1 MLPATTGATHDT
13 TTCPLPGTPTTDV
26 GAGDCGTT
34 GADGVDGAPSP
45 TSVFASTRNT
55 YAVPFVRP
63 VTVADVAADTSSAN
77 VTHELPLLLLYCT
90 T

>member
-1 MLPATTGATHDT
+1 MPAVVRGVTAADWPNAPVTLALSAATW
-13 TTCPLPGTPTTDV
+13 
-26 GAGDCGTT
+26 
-34 GADGVDGAPSP
+34 
-45 TSVFASTRNT
+45 NT